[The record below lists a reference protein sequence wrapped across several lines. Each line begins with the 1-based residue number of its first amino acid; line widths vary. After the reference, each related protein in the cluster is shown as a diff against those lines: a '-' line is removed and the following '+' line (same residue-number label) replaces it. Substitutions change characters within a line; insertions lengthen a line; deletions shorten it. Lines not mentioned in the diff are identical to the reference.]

1 MKRACVLLA
10 EGFEEIEAL
19 TPVDY
24 LRRGGVEVAILGLGG
39 LKVRGAR
46 GIEVSADAMLEDA
59 VAASSSF
66 DAVIIPG
73 GMPGAR
79 NLAESRAARD
89 LILRHAREG
98 KIIAAI
104 CAAPAVVLH
113 EACGL
118 LAGKRF
124 TCYPGMERRVEGA
137 HHSGERVV
145 VDGSFITSRAAGTA
159 GEFAIAILGALA
171 GNNQA
176 ETVAESVLLLD

>member
-10 EGFEEIEAL
+10 EGFEEVEAL

-24 LRRGGVEVAILGLGG
+24 LRRGGVEVVVLGLGG
-39 LKVRGAR
+39 RRVRGAR
-46 GIEVSADAMLEDA
+46 GIEVVADAVLEDA
-59 VAASSSF
+59 VAAGGSF
-66 DAVIIPG
+66 DAVVIPG

-89 LILRHAREG
+89 LILSHSKDG

-113 EACGL
+113 EGCAL

-124 TCYPGMERRVEGA
+124 TCYPGMERRVSGA
-137 HHSGERVV
+137 RHSEERVV
-145 VDGSFITSRAAGTA
+145 VDGNLITSRAAGTA
-159 GEFAIAILGALA
+159 GEFAVAILDALA
-171 GNNQA
+171 GKSQA
-176 ETVAESVLLLD
+176 EAVAESVLLSR

>member
-24 LRRGGVEVAILGLGG
+24 LRRGGVEVVVLGLGG

-46 GIEVSADAMLEDA
+46 GIEVVADAVLQDA
-59 VAASSSF
+59 VAAGWSF
-66 DAVIIPG
+66 DAVVIPG

-89 LILRHAREG
+89 FILSHSKDD

-104 CAAPAVVLH
+104 CAAPALVLH

-124 TCYPGMERRVEGA
+124 TCYPGMEQRVSGA
-137 HHSGERVV
+137 HHSAERVV
-145 VDGSFITSRAAGTA
+145 VDGNFITSRAAGTA
-159 GEFAIAILGALA
+159 GEFAVALLGALA
-171 GNNQA
+171 GNSQA
-176 ETVAESVLLLD
+176 ETVAESVLLER